1 VISWYLFIFEFAVAV
16 ATCMGTLARQDDDQ
30 MSGSQKKFPDAAACF
45 ASKAFFLDLLVGEK
59 VHFSLLGAF
68 GQAGTRIEPFELAV
82 ATLVTM
88 HLLEDINKPILLS
101 RHAYSRPLF

>member
-1 VISWYLFIFEFAVAV
+1 
-16 ATCMGTLARQDDDQ
+16 MGTLARQDDDK
-30 MSGSQKKFPDAAACF
+30 MSGSQKFTDAAACF

-59 VHFSLLGAF
+59 VHFSPLDAF
-68 GQAGTRIEPFELAV
+68 GQARTRMEPFELAV

-88 HLLEDINKPILLS
+88 HLLEDIKKPILLS